1 MESTELPT
9 LMPWQDTHTL
19 KVYILH
25 RSPFAP
31 TLPFLPPHLHPPRL
45 QEPETE
51 KKHSINQTLMFSSNP
66 GHTQCSTVPET
77 TI

>member
-1 MESTELPT
+1 MELTELPI
-9 LMPWQDTHTL
+9 LMRWQDTHTL

-25 RSPFAP
+25 RSLFAP
-31 TLPFLPPHLHPPRL
+31 TLLFLPPHLHPPRL

-51 KKHSINQTLMFSSNP
+51 KKHSIDQMLMFSLNY
-66 GHTQCSTVPET
+66 GHTQCYTVPET